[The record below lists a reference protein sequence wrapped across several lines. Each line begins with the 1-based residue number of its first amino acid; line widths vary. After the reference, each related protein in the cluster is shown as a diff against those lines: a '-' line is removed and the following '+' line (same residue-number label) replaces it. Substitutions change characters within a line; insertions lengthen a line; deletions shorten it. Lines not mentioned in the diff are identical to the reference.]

1 MTDLGLW
8 LWMNRTGEGGEQN
21 KKVPVVAL
29 DMAATG
35 TS

>member
-8 LWMNRTGEGGEQN
+8 LWMNRTGEGGEQK

-29 DMAATG
+29 DIG
-35 TS
+35 SNRDS